1 MTKRPVV
8 TTSAQA
14 INNIIKAQEAA
25 RKAAE
30 QALKEKRESKAKPAE
45 SETE

>member
-14 INNIIKAQEAA
+14 INNIITAQEAA

-30 QALKEKRESKAKPAE
+30 QALKDKRENQTKKAE
-45 SETE
+45 SEKE